1 MRRQA
6 TIAVMVLMDLL
17 VASSPVA
24 LSTSTLPRYWRVTIN
39 SIILY
44 LTVIIIKINFII
56 TISKQTLF
64 KISIIQQNIKSASSS
79 GA

>member
-1 MRRQA
+1 
-6 TIAVMVLMDLL
+6 MVLMDLL

-44 LTVIIIKINFII
+44 FTVIIININFII
-56 TISKQTLF
+56 TIS
-64 KISIIQQNIKSASSS
+64 IITNIIVTIMLITIMIPKMY
-79 GA
+79 